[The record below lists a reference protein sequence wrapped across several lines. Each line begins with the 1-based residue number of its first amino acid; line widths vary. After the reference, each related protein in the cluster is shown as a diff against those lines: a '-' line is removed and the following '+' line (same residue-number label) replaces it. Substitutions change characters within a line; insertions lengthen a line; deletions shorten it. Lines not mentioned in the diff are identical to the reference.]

1 MANLSV
7 CAFIIPDGVET
18 TSGVSSSIYPL
29 TTMVTNYLA
38 LVLVEGSV
46 NSLDRRLPFFFG
58 WFRREFGMRLLLVF
72 LSSGITRLVLG
83 IVPIGIFPRTP
94 SFTNLSSV
102 DAPDPLTGHSYL
114 LHTPHAFVLT
124 RRLTCVQGV
133 PLPLTYSYNCLSSS
147 VCNLMRRRPIH
158 LPPLAYGAQRSPL
171 IYPADWTRSDGRP
184 RRIRCYMM
192 CFVHSGLGCWDAT
205 TQAACDDTASERR
218 GWTGVLSVSFEVCVC
233 QGRVTPPCNS
243 FQGVCSP
250 NRILP
255 CRNLNIL
262 KSHMTYLQ

>member
-1 MANLSV
+1 
-7 CAFIIPDGVET
+7 
-18 TSGVSSSIYPL
+18 
-29 TTMVTNYLA
+29 
-38 LVLVEGSV
+38 
-46 NSLDRRLPFFFG
+46 
-58 WFRREFGMRLLLVF
+58 MRLHLVF

-205 TQAACDDTASERR
+205 TQAASDDAPSQHR
-218 GWTGVLSVSFEVCVC
+218 GWRAVLTFSFAVGMR
-233 QGRVTPPCNS
+233 QGRVTLACKS
-243 FQGVCSP
+243 LRGVRAPNTSSP
-250 NRILP
+250 LRSVRPEYSMSIIQFIFHLE
-255 CRNLNIL
+255 LHIVGV
-262 KSHMTYLQ
+262 KTSSVYLSTDGKHF